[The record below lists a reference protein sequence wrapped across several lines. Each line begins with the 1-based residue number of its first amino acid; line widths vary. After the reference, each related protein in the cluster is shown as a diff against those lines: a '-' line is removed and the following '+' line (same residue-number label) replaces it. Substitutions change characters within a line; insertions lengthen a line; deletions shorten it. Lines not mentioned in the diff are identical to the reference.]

1 MAGVSGRRALVT
13 GAGNAGGIGFA
24 IAMALAAAG
33 ARVAITSNTARI
45 FERRD
50 ALSAFGSG
58 HLALVGDLTDAEQA
72 QAVLAQVRAT
82 MGGVDILINTAGF
95 ALLGHAE
102 MPERIEAMADDQWH
116 HDLAINL
123 STTFNMTRA
132 VLPCMQHS
140 RYGRIVNV
148 ASVSGPI
155 VPIARTA
162 GYSAA
167 KAGMVGLTRATA
179 IENADRGITCNAVLP
194 GWIAPD
200 IASVSSSKAGSNKA
214 GLNMAAS
221 NKAGKSTPASRLGTP
236 AEVAAACVFLASDE
250 ASHITGTCL
259 VVDGGNSIVEM

>member
-24 IAMALAAAG
+24 IALALAAAG
-33 ARVAITSNTARI
+33 ARVAITSTTARI

-50 ALSAFGSG
+50 TLSAFGSG
-58 HLALVGDLTDAEQA
+58 HLAFVGDLTDAEQA

-82 MGGVDILINTAGF
+82 MGGVDILINNAG
-95 ALLGHAE
+95 LSQLGRAE
-102 MPERIEAMADDQWH
+102 KPERIEAMADDKWH

-148 ASVSGPI
+148 ASVTGPI
-155 VPIARTA
+155 VTIARTA

-194 GWIAPD
+194 GWIATD
-200 IASVSSSKAGSNKA
+200 SAGA
-214 GLNMAAS
+214 MS
-221 NKAGKSTPASRLGTP
+221 NKAGKATPASRPGTP

-250 ASHITGTCL
+250 ASYITGTSL
-259 VVDGGNSIVEM
+259 VVDGGHTIVEMKGARSGPPQFA